1 MGEISGDFILESRGR
16 RSRSGRGRVE
26 VGRGRS
32 RSAEV
37 GSEVVGSIG
46 LDMATWL
53 PTGVSNLTPRV
64 GFDVSATSFLV
75 PPTSASPEFTLL
87 GEFAAV
93 TWLRFG

>member
-26 VGRGRS
+26 VGARS
-32 RSAEV
+32 VEV